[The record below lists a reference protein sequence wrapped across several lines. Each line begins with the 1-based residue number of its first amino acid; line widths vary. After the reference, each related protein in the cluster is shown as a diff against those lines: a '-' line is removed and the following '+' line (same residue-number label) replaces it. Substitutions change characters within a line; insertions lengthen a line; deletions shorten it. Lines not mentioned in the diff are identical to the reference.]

1 MSDIILPRKYCK
13 YKMTKYLA
21 HGVHTPNI
29 TEFYQWHGVFHKQ
42 TKVHIYSISTLLL
55 TKKI

>member
-1 MSDIILPRKYCK
+1 
-13 YKMTKYLA
+13 MTKYLA